1 MPKAPLIYEINDLR
15 LYQICTII
23 SLQFRCSCVLVKIFK
38 GTLTGR
44 VCCILVKTAQ
54 IFNKEPFYNV
64 KLLLEY
70 REEDFKRFF
79 REKTNYDQVLA
90 FSLQY
95 TEETWKKLTNFFKL
109 QSISTQVIRSQT

>member
-1 MPKAPLIYEINDLR
+1 MPKAPLIYEINHLR

-23 SLQFRCSCVLVKIFK
+23 SLQFRRSCVLVKIFK
-38 GTLTGR
+38 GALSGR

-79 REKTNYDQVLA
+79 GEKTNYDQVLA

-95 TEETWKKLTNFFKL
+95 TEGT
-109 QSISTQVIRSQT
+109 